1 MGGGLD
7 IWHVAIPVSDLARSE
22 DFYVHKLG
30 FALVGREDSSQKRQI
45 FVSVKP
51 GGFTLVLFQQLKDAL
66 AVPRF
71 PDHLAFECEYIE
83 EFRARLVKAGLAY
96 LPRVET
102 LPNGTRRFALSDPDG
117 VQLHFFQGRSVYE
130 AQLKTAESASA

>member
-1 MGGGLD
+1 MGGDLD

-30 FALVGREDSSQKRQI
+30 FALVGREESAQKRQI

-51 GGFTLVLFQQLKDAL
+51 GGFTLVLFAHSRDAL
-66 AVPRF
+66 AMPRY

-83 EFRARLVKAGLAY
+83 EFRARLVQAGLTY
-96 LPRVET
+96 LPRVES

-117 VQLHFFQGRSVYE
+117 VQLHFFQGRQVFE
-130 AQLKTAESASA
+130 AGLKERT